1 MMGWPDV
8 PAETAGQRDLPK
20 MAHRCLN
27 WDSNLLNV
35 AVSGPTGVPWGAWEG
50 ELGPWQGELITGS
63 TSELRVPPK
72 PTGRGRGW
80 EIIVSSLY
88 GKQLL

>member
-1 MMGWPDV
+1 MVGWPDA
-8 PAETAGQRDLPK
+8 PAGTAGQRDLPK
-20 MAHRCLN
+20 MAHRRLN
-27 WDSNLLNV
+27 WDSNLLNM
-35 AVSGPTGVPWGAWEG
+35 AVSGPTGVPRGAWEG

-80 EIIVSSLY
+80 EIIVLSL
-88 GKQLL
+88 